1 MNDADE
7 ADNYNNR
14 RPLLLLLIDH
24 GARHPR
30 SLAQKLQ
37 THIRRHAHHRWQ

>member
-7 ADNYNNR
+7 ANNYSNCR
-14 RPLLLLLIDH
+14 TLLLFPIHH

-37 THIRRHAHHRWQ
+37 THVRRHAHHRWQ